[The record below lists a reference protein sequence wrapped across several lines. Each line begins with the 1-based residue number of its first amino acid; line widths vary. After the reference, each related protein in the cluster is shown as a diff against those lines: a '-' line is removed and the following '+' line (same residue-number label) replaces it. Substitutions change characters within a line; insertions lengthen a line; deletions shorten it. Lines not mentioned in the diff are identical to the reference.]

1 MMLDTF
7 NAVPEMMITHNA
19 AFIQA
24 IAQAIYARP
33 TTPTAQQEKEIYS
46 RYLTDRRLVPYVM
59 KAEFGEA
66 KRHYPNWE
74 DSSAANYVLFA
85 GNQSAHAMLISQN
98 DLESLLG
105 TDKSAHDHRDYHVYN
120 GGVSVG
126 RHDYYWETLRQEAFP
141 LFQSGYLR
149 RLSEKNIIDVMA
161 HLYLNT
167 ALERLFM
174 ASTQQAYSSV
184 KLVRPEKQLAMNE
197 LWANRVYQ
205 FDANDHCTLD
215 DGFYQRLMTLAL
227 LATAPPVE
235 RAQILFCLA
244 AVFAKCASSSLFGTE
259 EILPMPYAVSP
270 APFWI
275 RPVHY
280 LMASP
285 APRKHLRYGKIVCS
299 VATVNSHAP
308 PLSPMRC

>member
-1 MMLDTF
+1 
-7 NAVPEMMITHNA
+7 
-19 AFIQA
+19 
-24 IAQAIYARP
+24 
-33 TTPTAQQEKEIYS
+33 
-46 RYLTDRRLVPYVM
+46 M